1 MPEPIKVSE
10 IRARLEG
17 CPGLQ
22 EFVDYLAQK
31 HLLLGMFDGRYGQ
44 LLTELNRVTEPR

>member
-1 MPEPIKVSE
+1 MNAPIKISE

-22 EFVDYLAQK
+22 QLVDYLSEK
-31 HLLLGMFDGRYGQ
+31 HLLVGIFDKRYGQ
-44 LLTELNRVTEPR
+44 LLMELNKITEGK